1 MECGDLS
8 PLLVGGGW
16 TPDRRIKPQTGGCDL
31 SQRPRRRLAGALQ
44 RRRKKT
50 LSTNER
56 DLIVGGQAVIEGVM
70 MRTPNA
76 YAVAVRKADG
86 TIVNISARLPKWSD
100 KYPLLKLPVLR
111 GSAVLVQSMGLGIKA
126 LNYSANEA
134 FGDAQEAETKE
145 VRVAL
150 TPAVIEGEG
159 DFAGLTGAIPGLF
172 PVPTQKR
179 AKDEMK
185 KGGTAAAA
193 GSIIFAMI
201 FNLLLFVAAPL
212 LLTNAL
218 FIGAGW
224 APSPAATET
233 TAGSRQTPGAA
244 ANVSDGSSTNAGSE
258 TVNDAW
264 YSRGRRTVKTYLHP
278 VRPSVAFNLIDGGI
292 RMSFFLIMIFSFSL
306 LKDIRRVFE
315 YHGAEHKTVFT
326 WEKGLALTVANAR
339 PQPRQHPRC
348 GTSFLMVVML
358 VSIALFSVIKFDS
371 LVYNFLVRVALVP
384 LVAGLSYEI
393 IRLSA
398 KKESGWFFKLITKPG
413 VWLQNITTQ
422 EPDDGQLEVAIE
434 ALKESLKL
442 EPQTGEA
449 ALAPLS

>member
-1 MECGDLS
+1 M
-8 PLLVGGGW
+8 
-16 TPDRRIKPQTGGCDL
+16 
-31 SQRPRRRLAGALQ
+31 
-44 RRRKKT
+44 
-50 LSTNER
+50 STNER

-76 YAVAVRKADG
+76 YAIAVRKADG
-86 TIVNISARLPKWSD
+86 TIVNVSARLPKWSV
-100 KYPLLKLPVLR
+100 KYPLLKLPILR
-111 GSAVLVQSMGLGIKA
+111 GSALLVQSMGLGIKA

-134 FGDAQEAETKE
+134 FGDAKAADTKE
-145 VRVAL
+145 VRVEL
-150 TPAVIEGEG
+150 TPAMIEGEG
-159 DFAGLTGAIPGLF
+159 DFAGLTGAVPGLF
-172 PVPTQKR
+172 PVPTEKR
-179 AKDEMK
+179 AKDEIK
-185 KGGTAAAA
+185 QGGTAAAA
-193 GSIIFAMI
+193 GSIIFAMFLNI
-201 FNLLLFVAAPL
+201 LLFVAAPL

-224 APSPAATET
+224 APSPTATSQQAAGTPNAATT
-233 TAGSRQTPGAA
+233 DGSK
-244 ANVSDGSSTNAGSE
+244 VSDS
-258 TVNDAW
+258 NDILPPAW
-264 YSRGRRTVKTYLHP
+264 YSRGWSTVKTYLRP
-278 VRPSVAFNLIDGGI
+278 VRPSVGFNLIDGLI

-371 LVYNFLVRVALVP
+371 LVYNFLVRLARVP

-398 KKESGWFFKLITKPG
+398 KKESGWFFKLITRPG

-442 EPQTGEA
+442 EPLAGEA
-449 ALAPLS
+449 ELAPLS

>member
-1 MECGDLS
+1 M
-8 PLLVGGGW
+8 
-16 TPDRRIKPQTGGCDL
+16 
-31 SQRPRRRLAGALQ
+31 
-44 RRRKKT
+44 
-50 LSTNER
+50 STNEK

-86 TIVNISARLPKWSD
+86 TIVNVSARLPRWSD

-111 GSAVLVQSMGLGIKA
+111 GGAVLVQSMGLGVKA

-134 FGDAQEAETKE
+134 FGDAEAAEAREEIKN

-150 TPAVIEGEG
+150 SPAVIEGEG
-159 DFAGLTGAIPGLF
+159 DFAGLTGGVPGII

-179 AKDEMK
+179 AKNEMK
-185 KGGTAAAA
+185 RGGTAAAA
-193 GSIIFAMI
+193 GSIITAMV

-224 APSPAATET
+224 APSPS
-233 TAGSRQTPGAA
+233 TALTASAPPAA
-244 ANVSDGSSTNAGSE
+244 AAESSTGSSSAS
-258 TVNDAW
+258 NDAW
-264 YSRGRRTVKTYLHP
+264 YARGWRTVKTYLHP
-278 VRPSVAFNLIDGGI
+278 VRPSIAFNLVDGMI
-292 RMSFFLIMIFSFSL
+292 RMLFFLIMMFSFSL
-306 LKDIRRVFE
+306 IKDIRRVFE

-326 WEKGLALTVANAR
+326 WEAGLPLTVENAR

-358 VSIALFSVIKFDS
+358 VSIVLFSIIKFDS

-384 LVAGLSYEI
+384 VVAGISYEI

-398 KKESGWFFKLITKPG
+398 KKESSWFFKLITRPG

-422 EPDDGQLEVAIE
+422 EPDDQQLEVAIE

-449 ALAPLS
+449 AMAPLS

>member
-1 MECGDLS
+1 VS
-8 PLLVGGGW
+8 
-16 TPDRRIKPQTGGCDL
+16 K
-31 SQRPRRRLAGALQ
+31 
-44 RRRKKT
+44 
-50 LSTNER
+50 NER

-86 TIVNISARLPKWSD
+86 TIVNTAARLPKLGD

-134 FGDAQEAETKE
+134 FADAHEAAAAE
-145 VRVAL
+145 VQFGL

-159 DFAGLTGAIPGLF
+159 DFAGVTGALPGLF

-185 KGGTAAAA
+185 KGGTTAAA
-193 GSIIFAMI
+193 GSIIFALI
-201 FNLLLFVAAPL
+201 FNVLLFVAAPL

-218 FIGAGW
+218 FIAAGW
-224 APSPAATET
+224 APSPSTTGVSSGTET
-233 TAGSRQTPGAA
+233 GGQDVRNGQSAA
-244 ANVSDGSSTNAGSE
+244 ASNPAASE
-258 TVNDAW
+258 VW
-264 YSRGRRTVKTYLHP
+264 YSRGWRTVRTYLHP
-278 VRPSVAFNLIDGGI
+278 VRPSISFNLIDGLI
-292 RMSFFLIMIFSFSL
+292 RMTFFLTMIFSFSL

-326 WEKGLALTVANAR
+326 WEAGLPLTVENAR

-358 VSIALFSVIKFDS
+358 VSIVLFSVIRFDS
-371 LVYNFLVRVALVP
+371 LLYNFLVRLALIP

-398 KKESGWFFKLITKPG
+398 RKESGWLFKLITRPG

-422 EPDDGQLEVAIE
+422 EPDDLQLEVAIE
-434 ALKESLKL
+434 ALNESLKL
-442 EPQTGEA
+442 EPQPAEA
-449 ALAPLS
+449 VLTPLS

>member
-1 MECGDLS
+1 
-8 PLLVGGGW
+8 
-16 TPDRRIKPQTGGCDL
+16 
-31 SQRPRRRLAGALQ
+31 
-44 RRRKKT
+44 

-76 YAVAVRKADG
+76 YAIAVRKADG
-86 TIVNISARLPKWSD
+86 TIVNTAARLPKWSD
-100 KYPLLKLPVLR
+100 KYPILKLPVLR

-134 FGDAQEAETKE
+134 FADAEEAETKQ
-145 VRVAL
+145 VRVQL

-159 DFAGLTGAIPGLF
+159 DFAGLTGAVPGLF

-179 AKDEMK
+179 AKDELK
-185 KGGTAAAA
+185 KGGTAAAM
-193 GSIIFAMI
+193 GSIIFALI
-201 FNLLLFVAAPL
+201 FNVLLFVAAPL

-224 APSPAATET
+224 APSPAI
-233 TAGSRQTPGAA
+233 TASQTAA
-244 ANVSDGSSTNAGSE
+244 PASADGSSNVTQTTAASS
-258 TVNDAW
+258 APW
-264 YSRGRRTVKTYLHP
+264 YTRGWRTVKTYLHP
-278 VRPSVAFNLIDGGI
+278 VRPSVAFNLIDGLI
-292 RMSFFLIMIFSFSL
+292 RMTFFLIMIFSFSL
-306 LKDIRRVFE
+306 LKDIRRVFQ

-326 WEKGLALTVANAR
+326 WEAGLPLTVDNAR

-358 VSIALFSVIKFDS
+358 VSIVLFSVIKFDS
-371 LVYNFLVRVALVP
+371 LLLNFLVRLALMP
-384 LVAGLSYEI
+384 LVAGISYEI
-393 IRLSA
+393 IRISA
-398 KKESGWFFKLITKPG
+398 RKESGWFFKLITRPG

-422 EPDDGQLEVAIE
+422 EPDDQQLEVAIE

-442 EPQTGEA
+442 EPQPSEP
-449 ALAPLS
+449 ALAPMS

>member
-1 MECGDLS
+1 M
-8 PLLVGGGW
+8 
-16 TPDRRIKPQTGGCDL
+16 
-31 SQRPRRRLAGALQ
+31 
-44 RRRKKT
+44 
-50 LSTNER
+50 STNER

-76 YAVAVRKADG
+76 YAIAVRKADG
-86 TIVNISARLPKWSD
+86 TIVNVSARLPKWSA
-100 KYPLLKLPVLR
+100 KYPILKLPVLR
-111 GSAVLVQSMGLGIKA
+111 GSALLVQSMGLGIKA

-134 FGDAQEAETKE
+134 FGDAQQADAKE

-150 TPAVIEGEG
+150 TPAMIEGEG
-159 DFAGLTGAIPGLF
+159 DFAGLTGAIPGLI
-172 PVPTQKR
+172 PVPTEKR

-185 KGGTAAAA
+185 QGGTAAAA

-201 FNLLLFVAAPL
+201 FNILLFVAAPL

-224 APSPAATET
+224 APSPNTAANTT
-233 TAGSRQTPGAA
+233 VATPVQTAGVPRATGD
-244 ANVSDGSSTNAGSE
+244 NTSDSNAP
-258 TVNDAW
+258 AW
-264 YSRGRRTVKTYLHP
+264 YSRAWSTVRTYLHP
-278 VRPSVAFNLIDGGI
+278 VRPSVAFNLIDGLI

-326 WEKGLALTVANAR
+326 WEAGLPLTVENAR

-371 LVYNFLVRVALVP
+371 LVYNFSVRLALVP

-398 KKESGWFFKLITKPG
+398 RKEGGWFFKLITRPG

-442 EPQTGEA
+442 EPQPGEA